1 MAGKVTTKTKACQ
14 QQKIAVVMSE
24 FKKKKLNSNAG
35 TRVVNPKQAIAI
47 ALSVA
52 NRYCTPGRPFLK
64 KRASPKNTPFFKTR
78 SSKTNG
84 RVQRTLRASPKKTR
98 IHKKRSTKKVSNTP
112 FLKKRASPKNKKK
125 RSVKKVSKKRS
136 PKKVSKKRSAAK
148 KTSKKRSVKRS
159 TKKV

>member
-64 KRASPKNTPFFKTR
+64 KRASPKN
-78 SSKTNG
+78 
-84 RVQRTLRASPKKTR
+84 
-98 IHKKRSTKKVSNTP
+98 
-112 FLKKRASPKNKKK
+112 KKK